1 MLHWHL
7 IFGENGIYFPLFKD
21 NSSFFFKKTF
31 NAWSRG
37 GNKFKE
43 KPSSLSATT
52 RRSDSDDTKSIEAIE
67 RNELVNVLTEIISK
81 QNL

>member
-1 MLHWHL
+1 M
-7 IFGENGIYFPLFKD
+7 PLASSSLEKTGFISHTKFKQAD
-21 NSSFFFKKTF
+21 FCFLKKKTF
-31 NAWSRG
+31 NAWRG

-52 RRSDSDDTKSIEAIE
+52 RRSDDTKSIEAIE